1 MEEHETLIR
10 VNQIQMLTTKLCFEQ
25 VVPCTFCIN

>member
-10 VNQIQMLTTKLCFEQ
+10 VNQIQMLTTKSCFEQ
-25 VVPCTFCIN
+25 VVDRTFSIH